1 MSQEQM
7 SQEDF
12 AIVKLAAAQ
21 RYKERNIHPETAHYL
36 FERKLSKLAQ
46 VPGPQA
52 GPTKARAF
60 FEANRGRSPLQT
72 AVNVDGAQ
80 PAGGAMSGV
89 RRAVSGVTRGI
100 GNAIGPSKHVRNL
113 IAKGVGGAKGM
124 LSGGTGHGVPAPEPK
139 PAGGAMP
146 AVRRAVGGVGRGIGD
161 AIGPPK
167 PVGGIM
173 RAARSGAMAKADPS
187 VFEKQ
192 QSAKE
197 AAAPDK
203 ITKLAGALKNV
214 LPPKQAD
221 AKAAKATKL
230 SEGLKKLVNG

>member
-21 RYKERNIHPETAHYL
+21 RYKERNIHPETANYL

-46 VPGPQA
+46 VPGPQV
-52 GPTKARAF
+52 GPTRARAF

-72 AVNVDGAQ
+72 AVNADGEK
-80 PAGGAMSGV
+80 PAGGAMPAV

-100 GNAIGPSKHVRNL
+100 GNAIGPSKPVRDL
-113 IAKGVGGAKGM
+113 IARGVG
-124 LSGGTGHGVPAPEPK
+124 
-139 PAGGAMP
+139 
-146 AVRRAVGGVGRGIGD
+146 
-161 AIGPPK
+161 
-167 PVGGIM
+167 
-173 RAARSGAMAKADPS
+173 GAMAKAAPS
-187 VFEKQ
+187 AFEKQ

-203 ITKLAGALKNV
+203 ITKLAGALKDV

-221 AKAAKATKL
+221 AKADKTRKL

>member
-21 RYKERNIHPETAHYL
+21 RYKERNIHPETANYL

-46 VPGPQA
+46 VPQ
-52 GPTKARAF
+52 
-60 FEANRGRSPLQT
+60 
-72 AVNVDGAQ
+72 
-80 PAGGAMSGV
+80 
-89 RRAVSGVTRGI
+89 
-100 GNAIGPSKHVRNL
+100 
-113 IAKGVGGAKGM
+113 
-124 LSGGTGHGVPAPEPK
+124 PK
-139 PAGGAMP
+139 PAGGVMP
-146 AVRRAVGGVGRGIGD
+146 AVRRAVNEDRRGTIRD
-161 AIGPPK
+161 AIGPSK
-167 PVGGIM
+167 PV
-173 RAARSGAMAKADPS
+173 RRPLKTNPPAAPAKPQAS
-187 VFEKQ
+187 K
-192 QSAKE
+192 A

-221 AKAAKATKL
+221 VKAAKAAKL